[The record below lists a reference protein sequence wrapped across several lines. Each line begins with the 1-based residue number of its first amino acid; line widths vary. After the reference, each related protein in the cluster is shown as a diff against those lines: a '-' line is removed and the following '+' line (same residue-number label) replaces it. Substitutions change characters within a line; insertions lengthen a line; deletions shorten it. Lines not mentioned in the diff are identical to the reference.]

1 MCFVISWPFSIC
13 VCFVIY
19 LEVEAIYV
27 TLAIVAIAYF
37 DSSLHSSQIETLNA
51 VLWNWPP
58 VFMTLYLHPFQQ
70 LQHFP
75 FNTVVTTSES
85 FSMFV
90 DGTCVT
96 LSIGGC
102 CCASFLGQRRTTYL
116 GIALG
121 FLSLLLYLC
130 FNLCQLDALN
140 VFFWVSQIMP
150 FFGHFCKGSDKCRMA
165 RCALNFIYSYCKD
178 LRFQCDIVFFFICA
192 PSPSPSQM
200 VGAPFFRGLL
210 PHPLFSQVHCSLAN

>member
-85 FSMFV
+85 FCGWNLCNTFNRRLLLRIFSGSTTYNVPRHCPWISIFAFV
-90 DGTCVT
+90 FVFQS
-96 LSIGGC
+96 LSIGC
-102 CCASFLGQRRTTYL
+102 FKCFLL
-116 GIALG
+116 G
-121 FLSLLLYLC
+121 
-130 FNLCQLDALN
+130 
-140 VFFWVSQIMP
+140 
-150 FFGHFCKGSDKCRMA
+150 
-165 RCALNFIYSYCKD
+165 
-178 LRFQCDIVFFFICA
+178 
-192 PSPSPSQM
+192 
-200 VGAPFFRGLL
+200 
-210 PHPLFSQVHCSLAN
+210 LANHAIFWPFLQRI

>member
-1 MCFVISWPFSIC
+1 
-13 VCFVIY
+13 
-19 LEVEAIYV
+19 
-27 TLAIVAIAYF
+27 
-37 DSSLHSSQIETLNA
+37 
-51 VLWNWPP
+51 
-58 VFMTLYLHPFQQ
+58 
-70 LQHFP
+70 
-75 FNTVVTTSES
+75 
-85 FSMFV
+85 MFV

-96 LSIGGC
+96 LSIATGGC

-178 LRFQCDIVFFFICA
+178 LRFQCDIVFSKSKSDGRSSIFPWTSA
-192 PSPSPSQM
+192 PPTVFTS
-200 VGAPFFRGLL
+200 
-210 PHPLFSQVHCSLAN
+210 PLFSGKLI